1 MRLLGIDFGQAKV
14 GVALAETKISEPL
27 EVIRYSSEE
36 KLIEKLTKI
45 IKSHNIERIV
55 VGKSERDS
63 KKDALEF
70 GKKLKEKL
78 NIEVVFHDET
88 LSSLDAQ
95 FLAREA
101 GIKRK
106 KRKDMEDAY
115 AAAIILQSY
124 LDQVQYK

>member
-115 AAAIILQSY
+115 AASVILQSY